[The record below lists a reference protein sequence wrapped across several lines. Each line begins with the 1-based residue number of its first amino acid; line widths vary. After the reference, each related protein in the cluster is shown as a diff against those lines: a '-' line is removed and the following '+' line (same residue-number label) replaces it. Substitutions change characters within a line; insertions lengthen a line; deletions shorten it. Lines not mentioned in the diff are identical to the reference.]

1 VLVLTRKVNET
12 IQLGDDISITV
23 VGIDADRVRIGID
36 APRSLKIFRKELLA
50 ETVSINKE
58 AARAASEGAVGG
70 IENLR
75 GMISKNKP

>member
-1 VLVLTRKVNET
+1 MLVLTRKVNET

-36 APRSLKIFRKELLA
+36 APRSLRIFRKELLA

-58 AARAASEGAVGG
+58 AAEAASG
-70 IENLR
+70 LR
-75 GMISKNKP
+75 GDIGSIKGIIDKK